1 MPDDFEIE
9 LDPEELC
16 RRIREEVEWE
26 YQQMLLERKREA
38 QCESHTQTA
47 ATRSKR

>member
-1 MPDDFEIE
+1 MPDDYDFELE
-9 LDPEELC
+9 PEEIC

-38 QCESHTQTA
+38 LCESHTQTA
-47 ATRSKR
+47 ATLSNR